1 MRIDSK
7 KKTVVRGGGRAILHY
22 FPRDILY
29 YICFCG
35 RAILSEI
42 ISKKLNF
49 PFGSKLEISAVVC
62 ASQKWMFGA
71 VIQNTH
77 KFRVGANPP

>member
-7 KKTVVRGGGRAILHY
+7 NKTVVRGGGGAGGE
-22 FPRDILY
+22 PS
-29 YICFCG
+29 YIIFQE
-35 RAILSEI
+35 ISSITFVFVVELSEI

-77 KFRVGANPP
+77 KF

>member
-7 KKTVVRGGGRAILHY
+7 KKTVVRGGGGE
-22 FPRDILY
+22 PS
-29 YICFCG
+29 YIIFQE
-35 RAILSEI
+35 ISSITFVFVVELSEI

-49 PFGSKLEISAVVC
+49 PFGSKLEMSSVVC

-77 KFRVGANPP
+77 KF

>member
-7 KKTVVRGGGRAILHY
+7 KKTVVRGGE
-22 FPRDILY
+22 PS
-29 YICFCG
+29 YIIFQE
-35 RAILSEI
+35 ISSITFVFVVELSEI

-77 KFRVGANPP
+77 KF

>member
-7 KKTVVRGGGRAILHY
+7 KKTVVRGGGRGE
-22 FPRDILY
+22 PS
-29 YICFCG
+29 YIIFQE
-35 RAILSEI
+35 ISSITFVFVVELSEI

-77 KFRVGANPP
+77 KF